1 MADEKLDTPV
11 DEVVDEHV
19 TTWRFHIERLVTGAD
34 SRADGLQELW
44 HVVARVDGVWDD
56 DVLRDFLDGQPPE
69 PGRYRV
75 IRHSATYTEM
85 WEFEVKPVTNWDIER
100 VEYRAEEG
108 A

>member
-11 DEVVDEHV
+11 DEVVDEYV

-44 HVVARVDGVWDD
+44 HVVARVDGVWDGE
-56 DVLRDFLDGQPPE
+56 VLRDFLDGQPAE
-69 PGRYRV
+69 PARYRV
-75 IRHSATYTEM
+75 IRYTTDYTEM
-85 WEFEVKPVTNWDIER
+85 AEFDVKPITRWDVER